1 MASGHGRTGR
11 INLQLRYLDDVL
23 QCIASDA
30 DDMSHGW
37 DAEEVAHFLLVAQCA
52 DAAIV
57 ESDLFTLRLL
67 RLRVGA
73 ENNAASVMLSARRV
87 LTINFEPTTTPMT
100 AVFDVLTVETEQR

>member
-23 QCIASDA
+23 QCIASNAGYTPD
-30 DDMSHGW
+30 GW
-37 DAEEVAHFLLVAQCA
+37 DAGEVAHFLLVAQCA
-52 DAAIV
+52 DAAIA

-67 RLRVGA
+67 RLRARA

-100 AVFDVLTVETEQR
+100 AVFDVLTVETEER